1 MPLRAAAACYV
12 TEYMAKPHTPT
23 QPPPELSII
32 AHLGNQASQSLW
44 PALAG
49 AMQNQSVS
57 DNELRMVTVRRRK
70 AAMPSAN
77 MPLQS
82 WVSFRVAQGVDVA
95 QAVQEWN
102 GWQLAARGIQVAE
115 TSASQGPA
123 PLPN

>member
-1 MPLRAAAACYV
+1 
-12 TEYMAKPHTPT
+12 
-23 QPPPELSII
+23 
-32 AHLGNQASQSLW
+32 
-44 PALAG
+44 
-49 AMQNQSVS
+49 MQNQSVS